1 MTAEPTLDDRL
12 TEVLTAA
19 EARWSRHVQVLDWQ
33 PDYRIR
39 GPEDPFSQAQE
50 YAHHGHWLES
60 ALARLRARLDG
71 TEPPARITDFNAQNA
86 AWAEADARRTLEE
99 AKAYA
104 TQVRDAYLDAARGPA
119 RTDERVLTGIEFMLV
134 NHFDE
139 HFRYMVTG
147 MLEHESMQWERMTA
161 ALDSHPRGTLHRG
174 EDGVAWDATAI
185 YAHLHRWMWV
195 QFPRVEAFLATG
207 EVPELEAT
215 TDQLNARWLIEDKD
229 LKFEVARRH
238 AYRTRDR
245 FARLVRD
252 VPIGQWN
259 ARLVGLFVGNAA
271 GHYQEHLI
279 WILRDS

>member
-1 MTAEPTLDDRL
+1 MTTAPTLDDRL
-12 TEVLTAA
+12 A
-19 EARWSRHVQVLDWQ
+19 ELDWQ

-39 GPEDPFSQAQE
+39 GPEDPFTAPQE

-60 ALARLRARLDG
+60 ALGRLRARLDG
-71 TEPPARITDFNAQNA
+71 TELPPRIADFDAQNA
-86 AWAEADARRTLEE
+86 AWAEEDSGRSHEE

-104 TQVRDAYLDAARGPA
+104 TEMRGAYLEAARGPA
-119 RTDERVLTGIEFMLV
+119 RTDERILAGLEFMLV

-139 HFRYMVTG
+139 HFRYMITG

-174 EDGVAWDATAI
+174 GDGVAWDATAI

-195 QFPRVEAFLATG
+195 QFPRVEAFIETG

-215 TDQLNARWLIEDKD
+215 TDELNARWLVEDKD

-245 FARLVRD
+245 FARLLRD
-252 VPIGQWN
+252 VPIGKWN
-259 ARLVGLFVGNAA
+259 PRLVGLFVGNAT
-271 GHYQEHLI
+271 GHYQEHLA

>member
-1 MTAEPTLDDRL
+1 MTTAPTLDDRL
-12 TEVLTAA
+12 AEVLAAA
-19 EARWSRHVQVLDWQ
+19 EARWTRHVQVLDWQ

-39 GPEDPFSQAQE
+39 GPEDPFTAPQE

-60 ALARLRARLDG
+60 ALGRLRARLDG
-71 TEPPARITDFNAQNA
+71 TELPPRIADFDAQNA
-86 AWAEADARRTLEE
+86 AWAEEDSGRSHEE

-104 TQVRDAYLDAARGPA
+104 TEMRGAYLEAARGPA
-119 RTDERVLTGIEFMLV
+119 RTDERVLAGLEFMLV

-139 HFRYMVTG
+139 HFRYMITG
-147 MLEHESMQWERMTA
+147 MLEHESMQWECMTA

-174 EDGVAWDATAI
+174 GDGVAWDATAI

-195 QFPRVEAFLATG
+195 QFPRVEAFIETG

-215 TDQLNARWLIEDKD
+215 TDELNARWLVEDKD

-245 FARLVRD
+245 FARLLRD
-252 VPIGQWN
+252 VPIGKWN
-259 ARLVGLFVGNAA
+259 PRLVGLFVGNAT
-271 GHYQEHLI
+271 GHYQEHLA